1 MSDFKDEKS
10 VAIEYGDLRTPRV
23 IAKARGEYSAM
34 MREKAKELDIPILRD
49 PQLAALLD
57 NVESNEEIPE
67 NLFEMVAI
75 VLSWAYWLRD
85 KKPSD

>member
-34 MREKAKELDIPILRD
+34 MREKAKELDIPILR
-49 PQLAALLD
+49 
-57 NVESNEEIPE
+57 
-67 NLFEMVAI
+67 
-75 VLSWAYWLRD
+75 LSLIHI
-85 KKPSD
+85 

>member
-10 VAIEYGDLRTPRV
+10 VAIEYGDLRTSRV
-23 IAKARGEYSAM
+23 IAKARGEYSLM
-34 MREKAKELDIPILRD
+34 MQEKARELNIPILRD

-57 NVESNEEIPE
+57 NVESYEEIPE